1 MERIFS
7 FGAAI
12 RSNAIEMFPPLLRR
26 RFCPTGKSSML
37 TPREELVQSWL
48 VKASHDLATARKA
61 AAEPDPY
68 LDTAIYHCQQAAEKV
83 VKGFLAF
90 HDQPPV
96 RTHDIELLLSLAD
109 PFEPGFAAWL
119 EAAER
124 LTRYATQYRYPGAVM
139 EPDQVE
145 FDQALVDADGLY
157 QFVLS
162 VLPAALHPS
171 T

>member
-1 MERIFS
+1 
-7 FGAAI
+7 
-12 RSNAIEMFPPLLRR
+12 
-26 RFCPTGKSSML
+26 ML

-48 VKASHDLATARKA
+48 VKALHDLATARKA
-61 AAEPDPY
+61 ASQPDPY
-68 LDTAIYHCQQAAEKV
+68 LDTAIYHCQQAAEKA

-109 PFEPGFAAWL
+109 PFETAFAVRF

-124 LTRYATQYRYPGAVM
+124 LTRYATQYRYPGDVM
-139 EPDQVE
+139 EPDQDE
-145 FDQALVDADGLY
+145 FDQALADAEGLF

-162 VLPAALHPS
+162 VLPVAVHPPA
-171 T
+171 